1 MHPYCDPW
9 KLCQFCAR
17 HGQGKLHSILSKRLD
32 SAFPNAMKSG
42 SLRGLTNLLRIIPWS
57 KVRIPFETKTYRML
71 TNSKFW
77 NSLQVACL
85 ILKSNPFSEHL
96 THLFHSVQAFGKNLF
111 FQIIFASH
119 GCLLRIIL
127 LPLQT
132 LRQIIKKCYN
142 KIKRTERKIWNLI
155 FQNMFGCKC
164 VILLHVVFT
173 FLFSIY

>member
-1 MHPYCDPW
+1 
-9 KLCQFCAR
+9 
-17 HGQGKLHSILSKRLD
+17 
-32 SAFPNAMKSG
+32 MKSG
-42 SLRGLTNLLRIIPWS
+42 SLRGLANLLRIIPWS
-57 KVRIPFETKTYRML
+57 KVRIPVETKTYRML
-71 TNSKFW
+71 THPKFW
-77 NSLQVACL
+77 NYLQVACL
-85 ILKSNPFSEHL
+85 ILKSNTFSEHL

-155 FQNMFGCKC
+155 SENMFGCKC
-164 VILLHVVFT
+164 VWFYCMWFLHFY
-173 FLFSIY
+173 FIYTSVYMLTPTS